1 MEKDTEEKIIQL
13 ETKLAYLEDFLNQLQ
28 SVAVENS
35 TTIEKLRE
43 ENKLMA
49 QKIRELSV
57 FAFIVSFVIM
67 TLTFVKCGS
76 LLVAGSVLY
85 VVGGGFFMLRNY
97 KWSHSIFH
105 LLALGGS
112 ILHFFSVYYLL
123 A

>member
-49 QKIRELSV
+49 QKIRDLSDQMEGD
-57 FAFIVSFVIM
+57 IPNRRPPH
-67 TLTFVKCGS
+67 
-76 LLVAGSVLY
+76 Y
-85 VVGGGFFMLRNY
+85 
-97 KWSHSIFH
+97 
-105 LLALGGS
+105 
-112 ILHFFSVYYLL
+112 
-123 A
+123 